1 MRADRY
7 PALLAA
13 VRRRPA
19 LAAAVRGANRLLP
32 AAAYLL
38 YPLGAVWLLAAR
50 DPRLIRFLL
59 VPGAVFVLGTVARR
73 AFHAPRPYQLADYE
87 PLVHR
92 GKTDDSFPSRHVFSA
107 SVIAA
112 AFWYVCP
119 PLGALLTLASL
130 LLAPARVL
138 AGVHFPRDVLAGLAF
153 GFGAGWLGCFVLLPG
168 LP

>member
-1 MRADRY
+1 MKAERY
-7 PALLAA
+7 PALMEA

-19 LAAAVRGANRLLP
+19 LAGAVRALNRLLP

-50 DPRLIRFLL
+50 DLRLFRFVL
-59 VPGAVFVLGTVARR
+59 VPGAVFLLGTAARR
-73 AFHAPRPYQLADYE
+73 AFHAPRPYQLASYE
-87 PLVHR
+87 PVVHR
-92 GKTDDSFPSRHVFSA
+92 GGTDDSFPSRHVFSA
-107 SVIAA
+107 AVIAA
-112 AFWYVCP
+112 AFWYVFP
-119 PLGALLTLASL
+119 PLGALLAVTAL
-130 LLAPARVL
+130 LLAPVRVL

>member
-1 MRADRY
+1 MKADRY
-7 PALLAA
+7 PALMEA

-19 LAAAVRGANRLLP
+19 LAWAVRVLNRLVP

-38 YPLGAVWLLAAR
+38 YPLGAVCLLARRA
-50 DPRLIRFLL
+50 PRLFRFVL
-59 VPGAVFVLGTVARR
+59 VPGAVFALGTVLRR
-73 AFHAPRPYQLADYE
+73 GFHAPRPYQLADYQ

-92 GKTDDSFPSRHVFSA
+92 GKPDDSFPSRHVFSA

-112 AFWYVCP
+112 AFWYVCW
-119 PLGALLTLASL
+119 PLGALLTVAAL

-138 AGVHFPRDVLAGLAF
+138 AGVHFPRDVVAGLVF
-153 GFGAGWLGCFVLLPG
+153 GFGVGWLGCFVLLPG